1 MNTLWNR
8 AYTLNIL
15 LMFLVSLV
23 FYCLLAIAAPYT
35 MDTFHVSAG
44 EGGISTGMCLI
55 GSVLLRPFAGR
66 YLPFIGQKRMVI
78 AGILTIVLSLVLY
91 FFPFHLPFLWMA
103 RAVHGMGNALITT
116 ASATIS
122 AAVTPARRQ
131 SEGIGYWA
139 TSLSAAMAIGP
150 FLSLYLYQT
159 RGFPSILILCVIL
172 CAAALAAAF
181 ALPVP
186 EAVLTA
192 EEKETLRHLRLREL
206 FEPRAVPMS
215 LLSFLGIICYASLM
229 SFIGL
234 YVKDIGAPPWA
245 ASLFFL
251 VYSCAIFLS
260 RPFTGPWMDHGH
272 ETSVMAS
279 AFITMAGGLL
289 LLGLSWDG
297 LAVLGASFILGY
309 GFGTFQSGSQA
320 LAVRGLPLALSGRG
334 TATYLSC
341 VEIGNAFGASTLGF
355 FASFAGYRA
364 MYLSL
369 SVFSLV
375 ILLLYLHYFRK
386 G

>member
-1 MNTLWNR
+1 MNVLWNR

-15 LMFLVSLV
+15 LMFLVSLI

-35 MDTFHVSAG
+35 IDTFRVSAG

-66 YLPFIGQKRMVI
+66 YLPLIGQKRMAI
-78 AGILTIVLSLVLY
+78 AGILTTALSLILY
-91 FFPFHLPFLWMA
+91 FFPFTLSFLWLA
-103 RAVHGMGNALITT
+103 RVVHGMGNALITT

-131 SEGIGYWA
+131 SEGISYWA

-159 RGFPSILILCVIL
+159 QGFTAILILCLVL
-172 CAAALAAAF
+172 CAAALAAAA
-181 ALPVP
+181 ALHAP
-186 EAVLTA
+186 EAVLT
-192 EEKETLRHLRLREL
+192 EKEREALRHLHVRDL

-215 LLSFLGIICYASLM
+215 LLSFLGILCYASLM
-229 SFIGL
+229 SFIGI
-234 YVKDIGAPPWA
+234 YVKDIGAAPWA

-251 VYSCAIFLS
+251 VYSCAIFLT

-272 ETSVMAS
+272 ETAVMAS
-279 AFITMAGGLL
+279 AFLSMAAGLL
-289 LLGLSWDG
+289 LLGLSWNG
-297 LAVLGASFILGY
+297 AAVLAASLILGY
-309 GFGTFQSGSQA
+309 GFGTFLSGSQA
-320 LAVRGLPLALSGRG
+320 LAVRGLPLSLSGQG
-334 TATYLSC
+334 TATYFCC
-341 VEIGNAFGASTLGF
+341 VEIGNAIGASTLGF
-355 FASFAGYRA
+355 FASFAGYRT

-369 SVFSLV
+369 SVFSLM

-386 G
+386 T